1 MSNIL
6 RSSKYDVDV
15 KDDKKSDLG
24 ALSFFA
30 KKLNVI
36 LVRSLHYA
44 TFHGTDERATGR
56 INKYYKSFYRF

>member
-15 KDDKKSDLG
+15 KDNDKKSDLG
-24 ALSFFA
+24 G

-44 TFHGTDERATGR
+44 TFQGTDERATGK